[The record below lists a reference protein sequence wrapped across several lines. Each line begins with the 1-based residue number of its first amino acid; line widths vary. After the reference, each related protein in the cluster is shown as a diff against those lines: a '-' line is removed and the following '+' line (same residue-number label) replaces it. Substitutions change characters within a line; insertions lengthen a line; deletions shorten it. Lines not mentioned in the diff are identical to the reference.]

1 MCGTNYITIENY
13 PVKCRLYV
21 NKEQAGIIDLCLA
34 GLGEIY
40 NHAMHDACVNHVNTR
55 EVVNEDSVS
64 HFVDFNAMIKAEYLD
79 ELRAAHAK
87 SSYIPASALS
97 GKNGLFLNDMK
108 KAFIKTYE
116 TTTGKKSTKNATLP
130 VEIIEDMREKNK
142 TSRKKQSVP
151 KYHSRLNPVTSYT
164 YQEALSKVTFKDN
177 PNVIYM
183 DLNKVGDVKIRGFN
197 QGLRFDDGSGEL
209 IDFKEYCLRNKKRRI
224 TVTILKDT
232 CGDHFIVFKL
242 QNVLKPCKI
251 QQNGEVGVDVGEINP
266 AIRSDGYKYP
276 QMDFKKINKKL
287 DKTQRLI
294 SRRQGPKNP
303 EFRKKA
309 KQHKDETGTLLQP
322 SKRYSDTQLK
332 YNKLSRKKTRVRENY
347 YNNISYQLA
356 TQYGFVSVETLG
368 DLTYRKDKDR
378 VAKQSKKKTQQE

>member
-1 MCGTNYITIENY
+1 MCETSYINIENY
-13 PVKCRLYV
+13 PVKCRLYI
-21 NKEQAGIIDLCLA
+21 NKEQAKIIDLCLT

-55 EVVNEDSVS
+55 EVVNDDGTI
-64 HFVDFNAMIKAEYLD
+64 HFVDFGAMAKADYLD
-79 ELRAAHAK
+79 QLRASHWK
-87 SSYIPASALS
+87 SSYVPASALS
-97 GKNGLFLNDMK
+97 GKIGLFRGDMQR
-108 KAFIKTYE
+108 AFVKTYE

-151 KYHSRLNPVTSYT
+151 KYHSRFNPVTSYT
-164 YQEALSKVTFKDN
+164 YQETLSKVTFKDN

-183 DLNKVGDVKIRGFN
+183 NLNKVGSVKIRGFN

-209 IDFKEYCLRNKKRRI
+209 IDFKEYCLRNKKRQI

-232 CGDHFIVFKL
+232 CGDHFIIFKL
-242 QNVLKPCKI
+242 QNVLKPCKVE
-251 QQNGEVGVDVGEINP
+251 QQGEVGVDVGEINP
-266 AIRSDGYKYP
+266 AILSDGYKYP

-303 EFRKKA
+303 EFRKKSR
-309 KQHKDETGTLLQP
+309 QYKDENGTPLQP

-332 YNKLSRKKTRVRENY
+332 HNKLSRKKTRVRENY

-368 DLTYRKDKDR
+368 DLTYRKDKSK
-378 VAKQSKKKTQQE
+378 VAKQSKEKA

>member
-79 ELRAAHAK
+79 ELRAAHTK

-130 VEIIEDMREKNK
+130 VEIIEDMREK
-142 TSRKKQSVP
+142 TR
-151 KYHSRLNPVTSYT
+151 R
-164 YQEALSKVTFKDN
+164 AGRSKVFRNTT
-177 PNVIYM
+177 
-183 DLNKVGDVKIRGFN
+183 
-197 QGLRFDDGSGEL
+197 QGSIQLL
-209 IDFKEYCLRNKKRRI
+209 
-224 TVTILKDT
+224 VTRT
-232 CGDHFIVFKL
+232 
-242 QNVLKPCKI
+242 
-251 QQNGEVGVDVGEINP
+251 
-266 AIRSDGYKYP
+266 
-276 QMDFKKINKKL
+276 KKL
-287 DKTQRLI
+287 
-294 SRRQGPKNP
+294 
-303 EFRKKA
+303 
-309 KQHKDETGTLLQP
+309 
-322 SKRYSDTQLK
+322 
-332 YNKLSRKKTRVRENY
+332 
-347 YNNISYQLA
+347 
-356 TQYGFVSVETLG
+356 
-368 DLTYRKDKDR
+368 
-378 VAKQSKKKTQQE
+378 